1 MRDEATRSTREALAG
16 SERVE
21 SLPARKAWQT
31 PLVIVGTVSEDSE
44 GGGHT
49 GADNNTNS

>member
-1 MRDEATRSTREALAG
+1 MRDEATRLIREALAG

-31 PLVIVGTVSEDSE
+31 PLVIVGSVSVDSE
-44 GGGHT
+44 VGPGTHS
-49 GADNNTNS
+49 DNNAAS